1 MDRPTDP
8 DSRNFSIKMDSKELE
23 RIIQARKNLDDV
35 KALAVYAARY
45 QDLGWSP
52 VALEA
57 QKGIDL
63 EVDFRQPQANWLWL
77 LMDYA
82 LQEVNVG
89 LAIHLEPRSR
99 LFVLRVKP
107 ALGKSLDRLGDWRSP
122 CIARLGDVWEHHFLL
137 LPPAWSFPPEQVVS
151 DKDAPLSVLGP
162 GNLVPVPPSSVAPG
176 QMAWEWSALP
186 WEQPPGQPSPELLI
200 LLEDCG
206 FIFRKSMTAVED
218 LPSWKEIYPRIS
230 HAEKLLQALLAPE
243 EESRLYYRKILYEAI
258 QAGFKDLELLL
269 GLLWHAP
276 HSEIRF
282 DPEGREQLA
291 LWADSLQELL
301 AETSGEADS
310 VEMVES
316 EAESSFPEDVIEELQ
331 VLAAQT
337 LDLEQQLEQ
346 LEDMGASRE
355 MGPEEGSGPRD
366 RQKDFDDLRRSVE
379 DFLAGV
385 KKMKDPE

>member
-1 MDRPTDP
+1 MERTTEA
-8 DSRNFSIKMDSKELE
+8 DSRNFSIKVDSKELE

-35 KALAVYAARY
+35 KALAVYAAHY

-63 EVDFRQPQANWLWL
+63 EVDFHQPQANWLWL
-77 LMDYA
+77 LMDFA
-82 LQEVNVG
+82 LQEVNLG
-89 LAIHLEPRSR
+89 LAIRPETHSR

-107 ALGKSLDRLGDWRSP
+107 SLGGSLDRLGDWRSP
-122 CIARLGDVWEHHFLL
+122 CIARLGDVWEHHFLV
-137 LPPAWSFPPEQVVS
+137 LPPTWHFPQEQVVS
-151 DKDAPLSVLGP
+151 DKEAPLSVLGP
-162 GNLVPVPPSSVAPG
+162 GSLVPVPPSSVSSG
-176 QMAWEWSALP
+176 QMAWEWLTLP

-206 FIFRKSMTAVED
+206 FISRKSGNAVED

-230 HAEKLLQALLAPE
+230 HSEKLLQALLAPE
-243 EESRLYYRKILYEAI
+243 EESSLYYRKILYEAI
-258 QAGFKDLELLL
+258 QAGFTDLELLL

-276 HSEIRF
+276 HSEIRH

-291 LWADSLQELL
+291 LWAESLQELL
-301 AETSGEADS
+301 APETGETTTAGIP
-310 VEMVES
+310 ES
-316 EAESSFPEDVIEELQ
+316 EAESSSPEDMLTELK

-337 LDLEQQLEQ
+337 LELEQHLEH
-346 LEDMGASRE
+346 LEELEASQE
-355 MGPEEGSGPRD
+355 MDSADSPNPLD
-366 RQKDFDDLRRSVE
+366 KQKEFAELRRAVE

-385 KKMKDPE
+385 KNLPDPE

>member
-45 QDLGWSP
+45 QDLGWSQ

-176 QMAWEWSALP
+176 QMAWEWLALP